1 MDENKRIV
9 QLRAEMHHEQRNTN
23 ERLENVAQRI
33 EKLEKQQAK
42 TNPELSEIR
51 LALMRFA

>member
-42 TNPELSEIR
+42 TNLELSEIR